1 MYTATGQLDREDYL
15 ERFAPLV
22 KRMASHLLAKL
33 PASVE
38 PDDIIQAGLI
48 GLMDAVS
55 RFEEGQG
62 VQFET
67 YATQRIRGAMLD
79 ELRASDWLPRSLRK
93 NQRGIESAISRLEQ
107 RLKRSPTESEIAKEL
122 GIPLADYQSMLQ
134 ETRGGQLLYL
144 EDFANDE
151 DSTFEGFLDR
161 NCPDAKANPLK
172 AVHDQRF
179 RAALVEA
186 IDGLP
191 ERERMLMS
199 LYYEQELNFREIAA
213 VLGVTESRVCQLH
226 SQATSRLRA
235 KLKDW

>member
-1 MYTATGQLDREDYL
+1 MYTATGQLNREDYL

-22 KRMASHLLAKL
+22 KRMASHLCSKV
-33 PASVE
+33 PASVD

-55 RFEEGQG
+55 RFEEDQG

-79 ELRASDWLPRSLRK
+79 ELRAGDWLPRSVRK
-93 NQRGIESAISRLEQ
+93 NQREIEGAISRLEQ
-107 RLKRSPTESEIAKEL
+107 RFKRPPTESEIAKEM
-122 GIPLADYQSMLQ
+122 GIPLQQYQSALQ
-134 ETRGGQLLYL
+134 DARGAQLLYL
-144 EDFANDE
+144 EDFAGDI
-151 DSTFEGFLDR
+151 DGSQDDFLDR
-161 NCPDAKANPLK
+161 HLPDGRTGPLE

-179 RAALVEA
+179 RAALVGA
-186 IDGLP
+186 IETLP
-191 ERERMLMS
+191 ERERVLMG

-226 SQATSRLRA
+226 SQAVARLRG
-235 KLKDW
+235 KMKDW